1 MASDLRLIG
10 LRAYCSG
17 LATLTRKAS
26 IVITVVIA
34 VALGAA
40 SSTRAAEPSGA
51 GLWEQSDSK
60 GHVAG
65 WFLIF
70 EHDGFYDGA
79 LVKMF
84 PKPGENP
91 NPICQKCTGDQ
102 KNQPWLGL
110 VMIKGMQRK
119 GRSYEN
125 GSILDPRNGSV
136 YRAVMEVSPDGQKLK
151 VRGYLGFELF
161 GKTQVWR
168 RLPSDALPRTQYPA
182 NLLRYLGQASN
193 TPAN

>member
-1 MASDLRLIG
+1 MASDLRLID

-17 LATLTRKAS
+17 LTILARKRS
-26 IVITVVIA
+26 IPILVVTAIA
-34 VALGAA
+34 LVTAL
-40 SSTRAAEPSGA
+40 STRAAEPSGA

-60 GHVAG
+60 GDVGG

-70 EHDGFYDGA
+70 EHDGVYNGA

-84 PKPGENP
+84 RKPGENP
-91 NPICQKCTGDQ
+91 NPICRKCRGDQ

-136 YRAVMEVSPDGQKLK
+136 YRVAMEVSPDGQKLK
-151 VRGYLGFELF
+151 VRGYLGIELF
-161 GKTQVWR
+161 GMSQVWR
-168 RLPSDALPRTQYPA
+168 RLPSDALPQAQIPA
-182 NLLRYLGQASN
+182 NLLPYLGQEFTA
-193 TPAN
+193 PAN

>member
-1 MASDLRLIG
+1 
-10 LRAYCSG
+10 
-17 LATLTRKAS
+17 
-26 IVITVVIA
+26 
-34 VALGAA
+34 
-40 SSTRAAEPSGA
+40 
-51 GLWEQSDSK
+51 
-60 GHVAG
+60 
-65 WFLIF
+65 
-70 EHDGFYDGA
+70 
-79 LVKMF
+79 MF
-84 PKPGENP
+84 TKPGENP

-182 NLLRYLGQASN
+182 NLLQYLGQASN
-193 TPAN
+193 APAN